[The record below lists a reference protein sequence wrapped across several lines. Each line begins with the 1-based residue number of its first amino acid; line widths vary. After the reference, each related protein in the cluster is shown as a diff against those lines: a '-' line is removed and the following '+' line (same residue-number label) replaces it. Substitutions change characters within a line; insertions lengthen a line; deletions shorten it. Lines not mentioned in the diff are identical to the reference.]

1 MKHAPYMA
9 SAELNQLMWLSSV
22 VQIMERI
29 LEDAATTDK
38 DWRKYMK
45 TIKSYAGKIIDAR
58 IADLDELEKKKVARR
73 SQNIGIK
80 VYSYDD
86 ARVDKDD
93 NGRTYT
99 IA

>member
-29 LEDAATTDK
+29 LDDATTTDK

-58 IADLDELEKKKVARR
+58 PIWMSSKRKK
-73 SQNIGIK
+73 
-80 VYSYDD
+80 
-86 ARVDKDD
+86 
-93 NGRTYT
+93 
-99 IA
+99 